1 MKKKVLY
8 YTGSLASGG
17 AERQLIY
24 TAIAAKKRGYDVKI
38 VVDDPTCHYLDMI
51 SGNEI
56 EVRCTHSTRFSPVK
70 RWTAFS
76 RIIRDFRPD
85 ILHSFLAT
93 KNLWGM
99 ALAKFHSV
107 PVRIASI
114 RNTNKKEFTGI
125 RIYQKWA
132 DKIICNTKMAKQI
145 AQIEYSVPEAKLA
158 VVYNAI
164 DLDRFRQAKPLAE
177 FKASLGLEESTLLGV
192 TVARFAEQKNQLG
205 LIRALKILKDEGLL
219 EKIHYLMVGNPG
231 DRALFEKALLEVEK
245 NGLSKKITFL
255 GIREDIPEILKT
267 CDFMVLPSFYEGFP
281 NVVLEA
287 MAAGVFVIATPTGGT
302 PELVEDGENGLLTSG
317 CKSEELAKT
326 IKSYL
331 LMDDSHKEEIRLS
344 GADSVACFDQERAFV
359 QVFEL
364 YERRLQRS

>member
-1 MKKKVLY
+1 MKKRVLY

-24 TAIAAKKRGYDVKI
+24 TAIAAKKRGYEVKI
-38 VVDDPTCHYLDMI
+38 VVDDPTCHYMDMI
-51 SGNEI
+51 SGKEI
-56 EVRCTHSTRFSPVK
+56 EICCTHSNRFSPLK
-70 RWTAFS
+70 RWNAFS
-76 RIIRDFRPD
+76 RIIRDYRPD

-107 PVRIASI
+107 PVRIASV
-114 RNTNKKEFTGI
+114 RNTDRKEFTGI
-125 RIYQKWA
+125 RLYRSWA
-132 DKIICNTKMAKQI
+132 HKIICNTRLAKEI
-145 AQIEYSVPEAKLA
+145 AQKDYGVPEEKLA
-158 VVYNAI
+158 VIYNAI
-164 DLDRFRQAKPLAE
+164 DLDRFKKALPL
-177 FKASLGLEESTLLGV
+177 KGLRSSLGLEENTLLGV
-192 TVARFAEQKNQLG
+192 SVARFAEQKNHLG
-205 LIRALKILKDEGLL
+205 LVKALKILLGEGML
-219 EKIHYLMVGNPG
+219 ENVHYLLVGNPA
-231 DRALFEKALLEVEK
+231 DRILFERVFFEVEK
-245 NGLSKKITFL
+245 SGLSKKVTFL
-255 GIREDIPEILKT
+255 GVREDIPEILKT

-317 CKSEELAKT
+317 CKPEELAR
-326 IKSYL
+326 ILRSYFQL
-331 LMDDSHKEEIRLS
+331 EKVQRETIRLN
-344 GADSVACFDQERAFV
+344 GADSVVRFDQERAFD

>member
-24 TAIAAKKRGYDVKI
+24 TAIVAKKRGYDVKI
-38 VVDDPTCHYLDMI
+38 VVDDPTCHYQDMI

-85 ILHSFLAT
+85 ILHSFLAS

-99 ALAKFHSV
+99 ALAKVHSV
-107 PVRIASI
+107 PVRIASV

-125 RIYQKWA
+125 RLYQRWA
-132 DKIICNTKMAKQI
+132 DKIICNTQLAKEI
-145 AQIEYSVPEAKLA
+145 AQKDYGVPKEKLA

-164 DLDRFRQAKPLAE
+164 DLDRFRRAQALKEL
-177 FKASLGLEESTLLGV
+177 KASLGLAENTLLGV
-192 TVARFAEQKNQLG
+192 TVARFAEQKNHLG
-205 LIRALKILKDEGLL
+205 LIRALRILHDEGLL
-219 EKIHYLMVGNPG
+219 ENVHYLLVGNPA
-231 DRALFEKALLEVEK
+231 DRALFEKARVEVEK

-267 CDFMVLPSFYEGFP
+267 CDFMVLPSLYEGFP

-287 MAAGVFVIATPTGGT
+287 MAAGVFVIATSTGGT
-302 PELVEDGENGLLTSG
+302 PELVEDGVNGLLAQSCET
-317 CKSEELAKT
+317 EELAK
-326 IKSYL
+326 SLRAYL
-331 LMDDSHKEEIRLS
+331 QMANSQKEAIRLS
-344 GADSVACFDQERAFV
+344 GGEIVARFDQERAFEK
-359 QVFEL
+359 VFAL
-364 YERRLQRS
+364 YEGRF

>member
-24 TAIAAKKRGYDVKI
+24 TAIAAKKCGYDVKI

-51 SGNEI
+51 SGSEI
-56 EVRCTHSTRFSPVK
+56 EVRCTHSTRFSPLK
-70 RWTAFS
+70 RWIALS

-107 PVRIASI
+107 PVKIASV
-114 RNTNKKEFTGI
+114 RNTNSKEFTGI
-125 RIYQKWA
+125 RLYQKWA
-132 DKIICNTKMAKQI
+132 DKIICNTQLAREI
-145 AQIEYSVPEAKLA
+145 ASKEYGVPEEKLA

-164 DLDRFRQAKPLAE
+164 DLERFRQAKPLNGL
-177 FKASLGLEESTLLGV
+177 KASLGLEENSLLGV
-192 TVARFAEQKNQLG
+192 TVARFSEQKNHLS
-205 LIRALKILKDEGLL
+205 LINALKILHEERLL
-219 EKIHYLMVGNPG
+219 DNVHYLLVGNPVDQTLY
-231 DRALFEKALLEVEK
+231 DRVRAEVK
-245 NGLSKKITFL
+245 NCGLSQKVTFL
-255 GIREDIPEILKT
+255 GVRQDIPELLKT
-267 CDFMVLPSFYEGFP
+267 CDFMVLPSFFEGFP

-302 PELVEDGENGLLTSG
+302 PELVEDGANGLLAHDTDPEGLSLSIREYIKMPFLDKEKIIVTALKRLNDYEQSNVF
-317 CKSEELAKT
+317 KSIELL
-326 IKSYL
+326 YL
-331 LMDDSHKEEIRLS
+331 KENKR
-344 GADSVACFDQERAFV
+344 
-359 QVFEL
+359 
-364 YERRLQRS
+364 